1 MIAADEAIDQL
12 YSKFGDAYEDM
23 PELAALDAE
32 RNSVTGN
39 GDSADGTS
47 SVAKSAARPRG
58 GLPTRDGQLVEP
70 WSITVQLPIVP
81 AGPSATVPTG

>member
-23 PELAALDAE
+23 PEPAALDAE

-39 GDSADGTS
+39 G
-47 SVAKSAARPRG
+47 
-58 GLPTRDGQLVEP
+58 
-70 WSITVQLPIVP
+70 
-81 AGPSATVPTG
+81 